1 MLGYVFVYRPETG
14 AGMIVSE
21 RGAAFELAGERCT
34 PDLHGGD
41 VVEFQ
46 VADDERGF
54 ARLPILR
61 GDGVRVVQRGAD
73 SLASMQTPL
82 VEELYRTVE
91 MDAGARL

>member
-1 MLGYVFVYRPETG
+1 MRGYVFVYRPETG

-21 RGAAFELAGERCT
+21 RGEAFELTAERCV

-46 VADDERGF
+46 IAGDEPGF
-54 ARLPILR
+54 ARPPILR
-61 GDGVRVVQRGAD
+61 GHGVRVVQKGAD
-73 SLASMQTPL
+73 SLASVQTSL
-82 VEELYRTVE
+82 AKELYRTVE